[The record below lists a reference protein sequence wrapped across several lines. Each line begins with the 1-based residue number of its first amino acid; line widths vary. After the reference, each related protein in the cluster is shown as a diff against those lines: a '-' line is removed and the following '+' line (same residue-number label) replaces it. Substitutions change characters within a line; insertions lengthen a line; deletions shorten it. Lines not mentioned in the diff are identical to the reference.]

1 MQHFFLIAGGVIF
14 SLHGYLFWKLRQGFG
29 GGWWQLPVL
38 LFFAFIIVLFALRRS
53 VVNAYGLPPWVLQA
67 GYVWLGVLSLSVLV
81 FLCFDLARLAAWLLK
96 LCSGPDL
103 RAWLAPGRLIW
114 PSLALCLA
122 VSLYS
127 LYEAR
132 TPRVIN
138 FTIETEKLPP
148 GVERVRVVGL
158 SDVHLSE
165 NIREK
170 ELEKVVRLAREQAP
184 DILAVV
190 GDLVDTNMR
199 GRDAEAALLRSIP
212 ARTGK
217 YAVLG
222 NHEYYRGL
230 ENSRGFI
237 RKSGL
242 ELLENRAVNDKA
254 GIIVVGVD
262 DPAVPRTAGTPGT
275 LQILRRQKQGRFTL
289 LLAHR
294 PMVEAASV
302 GLFDLQLSGHTHG
315 GQIWPFTYLANKLN
329 GDASQGLNVYESAR
343 GRSLM
348 ILSNGTGYWGPPM
361 RFLAPPQV
369 VVVDIVR
376 KAQGATALPY
386 Q

>member
-1 MQHFFLIAGGVIF
+1 MQHFFLIAGGIIF

-38 LFFAFIIVLFALRRS
+38 LFFAFIVTLFALRRS
-53 VVNAYGLPPWVLQA
+53 IVTSYGLPPWVLQA
-67 GYVWLGVLSLSVLV
+67 GYVWLGVFSLSVLV

-96 LCSGPDL
+96 LLSGPDL

-114 PSLALCLA
+114 PCLALCLA
-122 VSLYS
+122 LSLYS

-132 TPRVIN
+132 TPRTIK

-165 NIREK
+165 DIGEK
-170 ELEKVVRLAREQAP
+170 ALEKVVELAREQQP
-184 DILAVV
+184 DIVAVL

-199 GRDAEAALLRSIP
+199 GRQAEAALLRSMP

-230 ENSRGFI
+230 ENSRNFI
-237 RKSGL
+237 RESGL

-262 DPAVPRTAGTPGT
+262 DPVVPRRAASLGA
-275 LQILRRQKQGRFTL
+275 LQLLQRQKKDRFIL

-315 GQIWPFTYLANKLN
+315 GQIWPFTYLAGKLN
-329 GDASQGLNVYESAR
+329 GNARQGLNVYESSR
-343 GRSLM
+343 GTSRM

-376 KAQGATALPY
+376 KQ
-386 Q
+386 